1 LNLGRVLGDR
11 LRGTNNLLI
20 QTQAEKS
27 E

>member
-1 LNLGRVLGDR
+1 LGRVLGDR

-20 QTQAEKS
+20 QTQVEKS